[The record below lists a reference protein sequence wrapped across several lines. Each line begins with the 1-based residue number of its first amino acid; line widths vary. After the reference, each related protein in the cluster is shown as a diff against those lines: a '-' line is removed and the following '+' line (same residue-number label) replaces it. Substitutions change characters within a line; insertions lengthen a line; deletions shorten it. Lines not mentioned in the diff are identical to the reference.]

1 MDFYAILGIAADAD
15 QETIRSAYRILARRY
30 HPDRGAG
37 SSTEKFR
44 QVAEAYETLI
54 EPARRQVYD
63 LSLPRARRPAAVRA
77 EPMMARPE
85 PLHQELPEVFG
96 RFRRAACSTAS
107 YGFHELLGEWI
118 RSFEDDF
125 FFDTLWR

>member
-1 MDFYAILGIAADAD
+1 MDFYSILGIPADAD

-30 HPDRGAG
+30 HPDRGTG

-63 LSLPRARRPAAVRA
+63 LSLLQARSPAAVRT

-85 PLHQELPEVFG
+85 PLHQERPEVFG
-96 RFRRAACSTAS
+96 RFRRGAYSTAS

-118 RSFEDDF
+118 RSLEDDPF
-125 FFDTLWR
+125 FGTFWR